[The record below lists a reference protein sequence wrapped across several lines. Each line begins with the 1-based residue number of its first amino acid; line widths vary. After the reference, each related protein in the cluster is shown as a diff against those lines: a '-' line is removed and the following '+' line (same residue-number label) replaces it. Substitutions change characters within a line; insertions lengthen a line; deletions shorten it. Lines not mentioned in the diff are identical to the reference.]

1 MGSSVLL
8 VLIGPIMLVDF
19 IDKTFGTDLTTTI
32 PNVLLE
38 VFEKLSD
45 AGIIDKVSY
54 FILDIVEILKEIGL
68 M

>member
-8 VLIGPIMLVDF
+8 VFIGPIMLVDF

-32 PNVLLE
+32 PNVLLD
-38 VFEKLSD
+38 VFKNLSD

-54 FILDIVEILKEIGL
+54 FILDIVEILKGIGL

>member
-32 PNVLLE
+32 PNVLFD